1 MRQMSEA
8 VDNTNS
14 GTDRAEG
21 RCPINDR
28 VENNLDF
35 LMKHQQHGRTSPHT
49 ETIENLSS
57 LYDVY
62 KKDKKKNNHKPS
74 LKRCPINDR
83 VENNLDFLM
92 KHQHHGRTSPHI
104 ETIENLSSQYDVYKQ
119 DKKKNH
125 KPHFKR
131 GLRKMFKT
139 KSQKKVVE
147 TSSA

>member
-21 RCPINDR
+21 
-28 VENNLDF
+28 
-35 LMKHQQHGRTSPHT
+35 
-49 ETIENLSS
+49 
-57 LYDVY
+57 
-62 KKDKKKNNHKPS
+62 
-74 LKRCPINDR
+74 RCPINDR